1 MNMRKPLACFAA
13 LLLGLNS
20 ITAFAH
26 EGMHDSERDSG
37 LKEVNQDVPALALD
51 SAEFKQAQNL
61 FRTVGGYGCTAC
73 HGLFAQGGGNVGG
86 NIRDHSLSQI
96 NYALQNEP
104 TMKLLNNALSDGDKY
119 ALAGYLKALGKL
131 ELIEWTIDGEV
142 SYTKVEIDKESDNQL
157 VIFNKTFDSIDLSL
171 MPVGNNHTLSIE
183 PYATESYTWKAQ
195 PGEYRLQYNQH
206 VLDMS
211 FRF

>member
-1 MNMRKPLACFAA
+1 MFLAYFFVF
-13 LLLGLNS
+13 LLGSHSL
-20 ITAFAH
+20 TAFAH
-26 EGMHDSERDSG
+26 EGRNNLTEQIRLEDA
-37 LKEVNQDVPALALD
+37 NQDVSALALD
-51 SAEFKQAQNL
+51 SAEFQQAQDL

-73 HGLFAQGGGNVGG
+73 HGLYAQGGGNVGG

-96 NYALQNEP
+96 NYALKNEP

-119 ALAGYLKALGKL
+119 ALAGYLKTLGKL
-131 ELIEWTIDGEV
+131 ELIEWMIDGEA
-142 SYTKVEIDKESDNQL
+142 SYTQVIIDKESYNQM

-171 MPVGNNHTLSIE
+171 MPIGDSHTLSIE
-183 PYATESYTWKAQ
+183 PYATESYTWKAK
-195 PGEYRLQYNQH
+195 PGEYRLQYKHH

>member
-1 MNMRKPLACFAA
+1 MNILKPLACFAA
-13 LLLGLNS
+13 LQLGLNS

-26 EGMHDSERDSG
+26 EGKNNSERDSG

-61 FRTVGGYGCTAC
+61 FRTVGGYG
-73 HGLFAQGGGNVGG
+73 LFAQGGGNVRG

-96 NYALQNEP
+96 NYALQYEP

-119 ALAGYLKALGKL
+119 ALAGYLKALDKL

-171 MPVGNNHTLSIE
+171 ITIGNNHTLSIE